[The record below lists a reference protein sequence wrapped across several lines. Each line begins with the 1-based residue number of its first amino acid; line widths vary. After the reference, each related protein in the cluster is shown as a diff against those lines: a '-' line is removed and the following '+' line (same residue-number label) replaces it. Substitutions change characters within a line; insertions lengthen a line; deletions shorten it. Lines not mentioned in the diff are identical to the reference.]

1 MVRFRALH
9 WLGGAGMPE
18 DKRPWL
24 IGLLLD
30 YQKWEKMA
38 TILYKDEVIRE
49 QARNVQKYGRG
60 FRKKL

>member
-1 MVRFRALH
+1 MVRFRAPH
-9 WLGGAGMPE
+9 WLGGAGMSE
-18 DKRPWL
+18 DERPWL

-38 TILYKDEVIRE
+38 TILYKDEVIRA
-49 QARNVQKYGRG
+49 QARNVQKYGQG